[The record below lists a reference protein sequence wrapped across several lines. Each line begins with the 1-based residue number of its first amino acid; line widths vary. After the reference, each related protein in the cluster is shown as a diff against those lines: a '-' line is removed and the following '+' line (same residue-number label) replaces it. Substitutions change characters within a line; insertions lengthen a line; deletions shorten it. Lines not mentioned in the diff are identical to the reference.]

1 MKEMRNKIIKCV
13 ECFNQKVIDI
23 FGVFFKTIF
32 ECVISVLSTV
42 KHEADKLY
50 TLLELYVIYN
60 LVIYGNTM
68 RTEKLVLA
76 CILTV
81 LCLGFL
87 KKFIL
92 NLQNKTID
100 GMPVPRQRLTR
111 KTAVGTIEFTD
122 DADYLQMMQYVCELE
137 EYFQKRG
144 WI

>member
-1 MKEMRNKIIKCV
+1 MKQKLIKCV
-13 ECFNQKVIDI
+13 ESFRKKVIDVL
-23 FGVFFKTIF
+23 GVFFGTIH
-32 ECVISVLSTV
+32 ECIISVLSTV

-50 TLLELYVIYN
+50 LLFELYVIYT
-60 LVIYGNTM
+60 LAIYGNTM
-68 RTEKLVLA
+68 RTEKLVLV
-76 CILTV
+76 CMLTL

-111 KTAVGTIEFTD
+111 KTAVGTIEFD
-122 DADYLQMMQYVCELE
+122 NDADYLQMMQYVCELE

-144 WI
+144 WL